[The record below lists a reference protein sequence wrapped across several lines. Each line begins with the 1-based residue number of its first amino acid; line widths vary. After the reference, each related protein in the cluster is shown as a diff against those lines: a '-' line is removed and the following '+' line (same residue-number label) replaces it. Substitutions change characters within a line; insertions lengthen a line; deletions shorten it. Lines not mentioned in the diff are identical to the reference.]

1 MTSEP
6 TPDPTSPAPLPLPVP
21 VPVPESG
28 ASALPPEAPIGASA
42 SGPAAGAG
50 SPPSSARP
58 RPQVRRVP
66 IPGPAIDRGAWITR
80 LIILGCLGIW
90 VWVNSGDSKPE
101 LIPDL
106 KPFGVRIADEI
117 WDGAYWALWPAAFVH
132 VDIWHV
138 VLNMMATWTLGSTME
153 RTVGPWKFLLF
164 CLASAPITTGI
175 QLAASGTTGIGFSG
189 VVFAIFGFLWA
200 GVWRYPEFRRV
211 IHRANLVM
219 LLGWLGVCFIVTW
232 LDLLPI
238 ANAAHVAGLLWGLA
252 TGLAFTARR
261 PVSRVV
267 GVVGGLAMAAAV
279 VVSLFWA
286 PWLEV
291 WLGYKAEQAARRDD
305 YGAALRYVETVL
317 ERDPESEWAG
327 RYRKRLLRLQQRDS
341 ATETL

>member
-1 MTSEP
+1 MNSEP
-6 TPDPTSPAPLPLPVP
+6 TPEPTSPAPVPPVPSAPAGAVP
-21 VPVPESG
+21 VPPSAG
-28 ASALPPEAPIGASA
+28 AVVDRVVATTRASA
-42 SGPAAGAG
+42 SPGPA
-50 SPPSSARP
+50 PT
-58 RPQVRRVP
+58 VRRVP
-66 IPGPAIDRGAWITR
+66 IPRPAIDRGVRVTR
-80 LIILGCLGIW
+80 LIILICLGIW

-101 LIPDL
+101 LIPQL
-106 KPFGVRIADEI
+106 RPYGVRIADEI
-117 WDGAYWALWPAAFVH
+117 WSGAYWALWPAAFVH
-132 VDIWHV
+132 VDFWHV

-175 QLAASGTTGIGFSG
+175 QLAASGSTGIGFSG

-200 GVWRYPEFRRV
+200 GVARYPEFRRV

-261 PVSRVV
+261 PVPRAV
-267 GVVGGLAMAAAV
+267 GAVGGLAMAAAV

-286 PWLEV
+286 PWLEI
-291 WLGYKAEQAARRDD
+291 WLGYKAEQAARGHD
-305 YGAALRYVETVL
+305 YEAALQYVDTVL
-317 ERDPESEWAG
+317 KRDPESKWAG
-327 RYRKRLLRLQQRDS
+327 RYRKRLLWLQRRDS
-341 ATETL
+341 EVETL

>member
-1 MTSEP
+1 MP
-6 TPDPTSPAPLPLPVP
+6 QQVAAAAP
-21 VPVPESG
+21 
-28 ASALPPEAPIGASA
+28 PPG
-42 SGPAAGAG
+42 
-50 SPPSSARP
+50 SARP
-58 RPQVRRVP
+58 APQVRRVP
-66 IPGPAIDRGAWITR
+66 IPGPAIDRGAWMTR
-80 LIILGCLGIW
+80 LIILSCLGIW

-164 CLASAPITTGI
+164 CVASAPITTGL

-189 VVFAIFGFLWA
+189 VVFAIFGFLLA
-200 GVWRYPEFRRV
+200 GVRRYPEFRRV

-219 LLGWLGVCFIVTW
+219 VFGWLVMCFIVTW
-232 LDLLPI
+232 LELLPI
-238 ANAAHVAGLLWGLA
+238 ANAAHVAGLLWGVA
-252 TGLAFTARR
+252 IGLAFTARHWI
-261 PVSRVV
+261 PAVAGAASSA
-267 GVVGGLAMAAAV
+267 AMVAAV

-286 PWLEV
+286 PWLEI

-305 YGAALRYVETVL
+305 YDAALRYLDTVL
-317 ERDPESEWAG
+317 ERAPESDWAR

-341 ATETL
+341 ETETL